1 VRREFQGRKVRGFRV
16 GRRNPFT
23 LQGLVD
29 GQSNTHLFVSV
40 VAPNDALSGNPF
52 YPVTLIDDQD
62 ARGTVVWAERRN
74 QACSRVP
81 YSLSVQIF

>member
-1 VRREFQGRKVRGFRV
+1 
-16 GRRNPFT
+16 
-23 LQGLVD
+23 
-29 GQSNTHLFVSV
+29 VSV

-62 ARGTVVWAERRN
+62 ARGTVAWAERRN

-81 YSLSVQIF
+81 YSLSVQIFHLCNDSVKGFVVLACPRELNRRSNVCGARFNPT